1 MQKVI
6 GARDGIHILLSN
18 EVDFIE
24 NNKRNTKI
32 LSLAKGAGLT
42 SILNHLLFY

>member
-1 MQKVI
+1 MKKVI
-6 GARDGIHILLSN
+6 GTRDRIQIILSN

-32 LSLAKGAGLT
+32 LSLAK
-42 SILNHLLFY
+42 SCRFDE